1 MRITAAALLLLGGC
15 VFESTKYKSYP
26 PNPYTD
32 LRVVAILPFINQT
45 REQRLDTI
53 EMANLMASELTK
65 FEGFRVVRPLQFLA
79 VTGGTTPAGAPSG
92 GVPSSAEEAIR
103 WGRGAKADAVLIAA
117 VTDYDPFEPPKIG
130 ISIQFLRVQ
139 GRSISAADIDRIVQS
154 ASWHRGPL
162 PMNREKA
169 PNWIDAF
176 EVVYDAHEERIRKEL
191 IAYSQAQM
199 DTDSAFS
206 REREFTA
213 VQPRFLQFVSN
224 QVLNQLFERTPYK

>member
-1 MRITAAALLLLGGC
+1 MRIATAALLLMGGC

-26 PNPYTD
+26 PNPYAEIN
-32 LRVVAILPFINQT
+32 VVAVLPFINQT
-45 REQRLDTI
+45 RESRLDTI
-53 EMANLMASELTK
+53 EMANVLASELTK
-65 FEGFRVVRPLQFLA
+65 FEGFRVVRPLQFFPTA
-79 VTGGTTPAGAPSG
+79 GGTTSP

-103 WGRGAKADAVLIAA
+103 WGRGAKADAVLVAA

-130 ISIQFLRVQ
+130 ISVQFLRVQ

-154 ASWHRGPL
+154 ASWRRGPL
-162 PMNREKA
+162 ALGRDKA

-224 QVLNQLFERTPYK
+224 QVLNRLFARTPSE